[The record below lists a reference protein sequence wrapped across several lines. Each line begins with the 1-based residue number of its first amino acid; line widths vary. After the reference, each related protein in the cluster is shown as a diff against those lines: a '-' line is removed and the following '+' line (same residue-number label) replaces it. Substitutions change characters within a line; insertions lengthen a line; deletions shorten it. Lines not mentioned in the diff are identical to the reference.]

1 MIFQTV
7 TKKSEETL
15 ALGEAI
21 ANLLKG
27 GETIELIGDLG
38 AGKTTLA
45 QGIVR
50 KLGHTGEVTSPT
62 FTLSRD
68 YPVRDQLTV
77 HHFDFYRLSGH
88 DLVSDELNEFL
99 DDPKSINLVEWAS
112 HGAGDLP
119 QDRISIK
126 LNYGEDENS
135 REIEVSSTNEKVIE
149 GLKNVFGS

>member
-7 TKKSEETL
+7 TKKSEDTL

-21 ANLLKG
+21 ANLLEG

-50 KLGHTGEVTSPT
+50 KLGYTGEVTSPT

-88 DLVSDELNEFL
+88 DIVSDELNEFL
-99 DDPKSINLVEWAS
+99 GDPKSINLVEWAS
-112 HGAGDLP
+112 HGASNLP
-119 QDRISIK
+119 QDRITIK
-126 LNYGEDENS
+126 LDYGEDENS
-135 REIEVSSTNEKVIE
+135 REIEVKSTNANIIE
-149 GLKNVFGS
+149 RLKNVFGS

>member
-7 TKKSEETL
+7 TKKSEETI
-15 ALGEAI
+15 ALGETI

-45 QGIVR
+45 QGIIHT
-50 KLGHTGEVTSPT
+50 LGFKGEVTSPT

-68 YPVRDQLTV
+68 YPVRDKLTV

-88 DLVSDELNEFL
+88 DVVSDELGEYL

-112 HGAGDLP
+112 HGAGNLP
-119 QDRISIK
+119 KDRISIS
-126 LNYGEDENS
+126 LNYGEDENA
-135 REIEVSSTNEKVIE
+135 REVEVNSTNEKIIE